1 ITSTTRAQPARTGLV
16 LLGIAALAS
25 ACAPVDGDEPP
36 DPRAPAQVDGAPFAG
51 LARCGDQP
59 FVAVLRGFTA
69 EGGLVEKPGSSPS
82 SDIYGVRPDG
92 SVSPVTADLGSYEFG
107 ITADA
112 ATVYASPSAA
122 AGATLAST
130 PSADRVVAISPA
142 TGRQTAVLEAPD
154 LGAVTPA
161 PD

>member
-1 ITSTTRAQPARTGLV
+1 MRSRTAVRCATAGTMLV
-16 LLGIAALAS
+16 GVVAVVSGCAHSAGAPTLG
-25 ACAPVDGDEPP
+25 
-36 DPRAPAQVDGAPFAG
+36 APAASRVDGAPFAE

-59 FVAVLRGFTA
+59 FVAVFRGFTA
-69 EGGLVEKPGSSPS
+69 EGERVERAGSSPS

-92 SVSPVTADLGSYEFG
+92 SVSPVTTDLGSYDSG
-107 ITADA
+107 IAADA

-122 AGATLAST
+122 ADATLAST

-154 LGAVTPA
+154 VGA
-161 PD
+161 